1 MKKIAITLILFTLSL
16 SFSACR
22 KIKYEEGDKLP
33 RRKFL
38 ETINGVWKIE
48 HYYRSIDLNT
58 YSEDSVP
65 IWNARF
71 GGTGTLTI
79 DYYETIT
86 LDWGNHK
93 VVSYFSLNDK
103 EVGYTYFNAHYFY
116 TEQLDTD
123 TLFSYAIQYLPIY
136 SDVLIPKLDKHNLIL
151 TKSHSINGIRLILT
165 KE

>member
-65 IWNARF
+65 IWNVRF

-93 VVSYFSLNDK
+93 VVYSFSGHKD
-103 EVGYTYFNAHYFY
+103 EVGYSYFQTHDVETIDY
-116 TEQLDTD
+116 LKDTI
-123 TLFSYAIQYLPIY
+123 FRGFVQKLPL
-136 SDVLIPKLDKHNLIL
+136 SDGSIIKLDKENLVLNKGYGDRGNRLEL
-151 TKSHSINGIRLILT
+151 TKN
-165 KE
+165 